1 MCNQVTLNNPNSLK
15 KKYAQR
21 WIAFVTIFN
30 STAILCLRVLT
41 KCELYRHVFKQY
53 YGWQCFGFLTS
64 KQMLTNMTAHWGCA
78 NTVWESLCAESWF
91 WGQKVPCCTREW
103 HLHQQQAGPIT
114 PLNELHPCPSKV
126 PELWR
131 STMCH
136 WGTVQRSA
144 GRTWPKERYLQ
155 KQPVIQSK
163 GIKQYWLS
171 TASPQITSCFQ
182 PKMDLVS
189 LKLSSTQQWTKWEQQ
204 PPNPHNNSA
213 IQKKIQKK
221 KKKKN
226 CWKYWIPCFTTTLEV
241 QKLVFFSCDRAR

>member
-1 MCNQVTLNNPNSLK
+1 M
-15 KKYAQR
+15 
-21 WIAFVTIFN
+21 TIFN

-41 KCELYRHVFKQY
+41 KCELYLHVFKQY

-114 PLNELHPCPSKV
+114 PLTELHPCPSKV

-136 WGTVQRSA
+136 WGTVRRSA
-144 GRTWPKERYLQ
+144 GRTWPKEHYLQ

-163 GIKQYWLS
+163 GKKAALIINSISIDNIMNIMFSTLNGFGVTETEQYTTMKKWELPPPPP
-171 TASPQITSCFQ
+171 PQITV
-182 PKMDLVS
+182 PY
-189 LKLSSTQQWTKWEQQ
+189 
-204 PPNPHNNSA
+204 
-213 IQKKIQKK
+213 K

-241 QKLVFFSCDRAR
+241 QKL